1 MFHVT
6 GSYQCEEII
15 KKSRFISFIFPII
28 TEQDVVSHLKK
39 LQAEHPHAHHI
50 AFAYRIKTSESIVYR
65 FFDAGEP
72 TGTAGK
78 PIFQHLE
85 GKNIINVLVVVI
97 RYFGGVKL
105 GAGGLTRAYG
115 QMAKQVLDISELQP
129 YIEMTVVH
137 FTLDYEKFQ
146 AFDYA
151 LKKLDGHIVEQIFAG
166 QISLSVSL
174 PLENKLVL
182 ESQFGLA

>member
-97 RYFGGVKL
+97 RYFGGVKDFL
-105 GAGGLTRAYG
+105 SIFFKAY
-115 QMAKQVLDISELQP
+115 
-129 YIEMTVVH
+129 
-137 FTLDYEKFQ
+137 F
-146 AFDYA
+146 
-151 LKKLDGHIVEQIFAG
+151 
-166 QISLSVSL
+166 
-174 PLENKLVL
+174 
-182 ESQFGLA
+182 SQFI